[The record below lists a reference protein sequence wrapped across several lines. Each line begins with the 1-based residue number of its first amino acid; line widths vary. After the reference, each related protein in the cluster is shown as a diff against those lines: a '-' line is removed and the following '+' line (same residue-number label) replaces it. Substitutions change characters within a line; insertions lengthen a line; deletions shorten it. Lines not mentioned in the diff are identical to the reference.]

1 MPTNL
6 ILLTAALI
14 SAWFIF
20 RALINVFKTFLSTAV
35 AVFVI
40 IILLNAFGFTPED
53 LIKEITN
60 LPETLG
66 NFIEQ
71 IRTQLSL

>member
-20 RALINVFKTFLSTAV
+20 RALINVLKTFLSTAV

-40 IILLNAFGFTPED
+40 IIILNTFGFTPKD
-53 LIKEITN
+53 LFQEITN

-66 NFIEQ
+66 NFITE
-71 IRTQLSL
+71 IRTLLGI

>member
-20 RALINVFKTFLSTAV
+20 KALINVLKTFLSTAV

-40 IILLNAFGFTPED
+40 IIILSTFGFTPED
-53 LIKEITN
+53 LIQEMTN
-60 LPETLG
+60 LPQTLSE
-66 NFIEQ
+66 FINQ
-71 IRTQLSL
+71 IRTHLGL

>member
-60 LPETLG
+60 LPEILG

>member
-20 RALINVFKTFLSTAV
+20 RALINVLKTFLSTAV

-40 IILLNAFGFTPED
+40 IIILNTFGFTPED
-53 LIKEITN
+53 LFQEITN

-66 NFIEQ
+66 NFIIE
-71 IRTQLSL
+71 IRTLLGV

>member
-20 RALINVFKTFLSTAV
+20 KALVNVLKTFLSTAV
-35 AVFVI
+35 AVFI
-40 IILLNAFGFTPED
+40 IIIILNAFGFTPED
-53 LIKEITN
+53 LIQEITN
-60 LPETLG
+60 LPQTLG
-66 NFIEQ
+66 EFVTQ
-71 IRTQLSL
+71 IRTQLGV

>member
-6 ILLTAALI
+6 ILLSAALI
-14 SAWFIF
+14 CAWFIF
-20 RALINVFKTFLSTAV
+20 RALINVLKTFLSTAV

-40 IILLNAFGFTPED
+40 IIILNAFGFTPED
-53 LIKEITN
+53 LIQEITN

-66 NFIEQ
+66 SFITQ
-71 IRTQLSL
+71 IRTQLGI

>member
-14 SAWFIF
+14 SAWLIF
-20 RALINVFKTFLSTAV
+20 RALINVLKSFLSTAV

-40 IILLNAFGFTPED
+40 IIILNYFGFTPED
-53 LIKEITN
+53 LIQEITD

-66 NFIEQ
+66 SFITA
-71 IRTQLSL
+71 IRTQLGI

>member
-20 RALINVFKTFLSTAV
+20 RALINVLKTFLSTAV

-40 IILLNAFGFTPED
+40 IIILNAFGFTPED
-53 LIKEITN
+53 LIQEITN

-66 NFIEQ
+66 SFITT
-71 IRTQLSL
+71 IRNQFGI

>member
-53 LIKEITN
+53 LIKEIAN

-71 IRTQLSL
+71 IRTQLSI

>member
-35 AVFVI
+35 AVFVVI
-40 IILLNAFGFTPED
+40 IILNAFGFTSED
-53 LIKEITN
+53 LIQEITN
-60 LPETLG
+60 LPQILG
-66 NFIEQ
+66 DFITQ
-71 IRTQLSL
+71 IRTQLNL

>member
-53 LIKEITN
+53 LIREITN

-71 IRTQLSL
+71 VRTQLSL